1 MTNNHPTLIGYSESG
16 TCELNSVQEV
26 AEFICQEGLHSDLTI
41 RTQDGMFFL
50 STFGTF
56 IDRMAD
62 MDYRQ
67 KLLEVLVPMQM
78 EQEGS
83 MWDITM

>member
-1 MTNNHPTLIGYSESG
+1 MKSNPPKLIGYSQDE
-16 TCELNSVQEV
+16 TRELNSVQEV
-26 AEFICQEGLHSDLTI
+26 AEFICQEGVHSDLTI
-41 RTQDGMFFL
+41 MTEEGEFFL

-56 IDRMAD
+56 IDRMTD

-67 KLLEVLVPMQM
+67 ELLEVLIPMQM

-83 MWDITM
+83 AGDINM